1 APARAVIAET
11 APVPAPM
18 AFEMHQDPV
27 PIHKRKPLYTFGAAA
42 ALGAVAAFL
51 LRPET
56 FAAIHRPR
64 RKSFFS

>member
-1 APARAVIAET
+1 
-11 APVPAPM
+11 VPAPM

-42 ALGAVAAFL
+42 ALGAIAAFL

-56 FAAIHRPR
+56 LRHLPHRHRSRWLP
-64 RKSFFS
+64 RKSFF